1 MPKHAKATLLDVLTV
16 LALALLGAGAAWAAG
31 GHYSDA
37 MVKEL
42 YYRIMN
48 FSVLIVVLVVLARK
62 PLKKGLSDRVQ
73 GIKDELAD
81 LESRKAKAQAELA
94 EVEKRLKDA
103 EGDRETIVAEFRA
116 QGEKERAKIIAAA
129 EDSAIRI
136 KVQAQFTI
144 DQETAVAKAELRK
157 EVAQLSASLAEDLLK
172 QKITA
177 EDQTR
182 LVDEYLAKVQQ
193 EVQ

>member
-1 MPKHAKATLLDVLTV
+1 MRRQAKVTLLAG
-16 LALALLGAGAAWAAG
+16 LALVLLGAGAAWAAG
-31 GHYSDA
+31 GGYSDA

-62 PLKKGLSDRVQ
+62 PLKKGLSDRAQ
-73 GIKDELAD
+73 SIKDELAD
-81 LESRKAKAQAELA
+81 LESKKAKAQAELA

-103 EGDRETIVAEFRA
+103 EGDRETIVADFRA

-129 EDSAIRI
+129 EISAERI
-136 KVQAQFTI
+136 KAQAQFTI

-157 EVAQLSASLAEDLLK
+157 EVAQLSAALAEDLLR

>member
-1 MPKHAKATLLDVLTV
+1 
-16 LALALLGAGAAWAAG
+16 
-31 GHYSDA
+31 
-37 MVKEL
+37 
-42 YYRIMN
+42 
-48 FSVLIVVLVVLARK
+48 
-62 PLKKGLSDRVQ
+62 LSDRAQ
-73 GIKDELAD
+73 SIKDELAD

-103 EGDRETIVAEFRA
+103 EGDREIIVADFRA
-116 QGEKERAKIIAAA
+116 QGEKERAKIVSAA
-129 EDSAIRI
+129 ELSAERI
-136 KVQAQFTI
+136 KAQAQFTI

-157 EVAQLSASLAEDLLK
+157 EVAQLSAALAEDLLR